1 MASKPE
7 LISHAL
13 CPYVHRAAA
22 MLREKHVAYD
32 ARIVDLQHK
41 PDWFLKLSPRGKVP
55 VLVTEGESIFESLV
69 ILEYLDEI
77 TAPRLLPE
85 APLARAKQRMW
96 CALADD
102 IVAVH
107 YKIAVAETPA
117 ARTAAIEAARG
128 VLRRFEDVV
137 VGPFFTGANIGL
149 VDFAAGPGLVRIEM
163 INAEL
168 GLDLYAGLPKL
179 AAWSRAISSRPV
191 FRDSVVPDFAAKF
204 HAMIKRH
211 GRSLPPA

>member
-1 MASKPE
+1 MSSKPE
-7 LISHAL
+7 LISYAL

-22 MLREKHVAYD
+22 MLREKGVAYD
-32 ARIVDLQHK
+32 ARFIDLQHK
-41 PDWFLKLSPRGKVP
+41 PEWFLKLSPRGKVP
-55 VLVTEGESIFESLV
+55 VLITEGEAIFESLV

-102 IVAVH
+102 LLAVH
-107 YKIAVAETPA
+107 YKIATAETPA
-117 ARTAAIEAARG
+117 ARATAIEDSRG

-137 VGPFFTGANIGL
+137 AGPFFTGADIGL
-149 VDFAAGPGLVRIEM
+149 VDFAAGPGLFRIER
-163 INAEL
+163 IDAEL

-179 AAWSRAISSRPV
+179 AAWSRTLSERAA
-191 FRDSVVPDFAAKF
+191 FRDSLVPDFAAQF
-204 HAMIKRH
+204 HAFIKRH
-211 GRSLPPA
+211 